1 MRERSLRIFYFILI
15 SIFLLRPSL
24 TLAQLAEASFFGE
37 IKSVNPA
44 VIGRRTSGSLTL
56 IGKVDQVSKTQ
67 ELRVAD
73 EFSSDADSS
82 SKIDINSVSFFRG
95 GKGPGFTTEV
105 FADVTNGKR
114 TDSLK
119 DKTLNEALD
128 KSNTASSSMF
138 YYGMGLGR
146 YLGISVALVDYKS
159 SEQFAASYGGS
170 TFKVDTNAKVTGIDA
185 KFGSC
190 IEMGIMDIGLF
201 LNAIQ
206 IKSDI
211 TSAQSAE
218 SSPDKPE
225 DDTGGSSMMALAG
238 VAFGFATKS
247 FHFELGHETALK
259 SDTDPQTGK
268 TMTPSRSTLTI
279 EGKWGSFALGYTG
292 KYIKDGFTDTD
303 KIIFN
308 QYVYGNSAVDP
319 RLENSINF
327 SLGSSKGHT
336 FSGSA
341 SYSSAMSEEPNPFY
355 GGLKKAPTKTI
366 STGASVKYGYT
377 F

>member
-1 MRERSLRIFYFILI
+1 MHILYFILI
-15 SIFLLRPSL
+15 SIILFKPSL
-24 TLAQLAEASFFGE
+24 SVAQLAEASFFGE

-56 IGKVDQVSKTQ
+56 IGKVDQVTKTQ
-67 ELRVAD
+67 ELTMAGG
-73 EFSSDADSS
+73 FSSDADTT

-95 GKGPGFTTEV
+95 GKGPGFTTET

-114 TDSLK
+114 TDSLQ
-119 DKTLNEALD
+119 DKTLKEALD
-128 KSNTASSSMF
+128 KSSTASSSMF

-146 YLGISVALVDYKS
+146 YFGLSFAFVDYKATD
-159 SEQFAASYGGS
+159 QFAATYGGT
-170 TFKVDTNAKVTGIDA
+170 TFKVDSNAKVTGIDA
-185 KFGSC
+185 KLGTG
-190 IEMGIMDIGLF
+190 IEMGAMDIGLF
-201 LNAIQ
+201 LNGIQ
-206 IKSDI
+206 IKSDV
-211 TSAQSAE
+211 TTAQNTE
-218 SSPDKPE
+218 SSSQKPE
-225 DDTGGSSMMALAG
+225 DDTGGTSIMAMAG
-238 VAFGFATKS
+238 IAFGFATKS
-247 FHFELGHETALK
+247 FHFELGHETALQ
-259 SDTDPQTGK
+259 SDTDPQTNK

-279 EGKWGSFALGYTG
+279 EGKWGGFALGYTG

-303 KIIFN
+303 KIIYN

-366 STGASVKYGYT
+366 SMGASVKYGYT